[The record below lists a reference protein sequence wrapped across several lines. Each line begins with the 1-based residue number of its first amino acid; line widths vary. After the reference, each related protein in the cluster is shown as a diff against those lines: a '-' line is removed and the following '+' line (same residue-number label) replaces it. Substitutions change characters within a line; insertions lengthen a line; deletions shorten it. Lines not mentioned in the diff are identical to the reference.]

1 MTDTFYIVTADG
13 IKDTSTLGKTV
24 IALGSF
30 DGVHAAHRALVAE
43 AMSLGRRLGAK
54 TGVWCFSTLP
64 VNSLRSEKVP
74 MLSTLKEKIRILL
87 SLGLDFVAVGDFS
100 ALCSLSPDDF
110 IENILKKE
118 LNCIGCACG
127 FNNRFGKGGAG
138 SPETLKA
145 AFGEGCA
152 LVMPEFTWEN
162 KTVSSSAIRE
172 LVSQGD
178 VNTAALMLKRPFAV
192 TSEVIRGKRLGRR
205 LGFPTA
211 NQTFPEGIII
221 PKRGIYATVC
231 ITPDGKR
238 YAGVSNV
245 GVRPTITDGSD
256 AHAVNCETYIHGFDG
271 KIYGERL
278 TVEFHEY
285 LREEKKFES
294 TEELSD
300 QISRDLENTLAF
312 FNRSG
317 IDF

>member
-1 MTDTFYIVTADG
+1 M
-13 IKDTSTLGKTV
+13 K
-24 IALGSF
+24 
-30 DGVHAAHRALVAE
+30 HRD
-43 AMSLGRRLGAK
+43 
-54 TGVWCFSTLP
+54 
-64 VNSLRSEKVP
+64 
-74 MLSTLKEKIRILL
+74 II
-87 SLGLDFVAVGDFS
+87 
-100 ALCSLSPDDF
+100 
-110 IENILKKE
+110 
-118 LNCIGCACG
+118 
-127 FNNRFGKGGAG
+127 
-138 SPETLKA
+138 
-145 AFGEGCA
+145 
-152 LVMPEFTWEN
+152 
-162 KTVSSSAIRE
+162 
-172 LVSQGD
+172 
-178 VNTAALMLKRPFAV
+178 
-192 TSEVIRGKRLGRR
+192 
-205 LGFPTA
+205 
-211 NQTFPEGIII
+211 NQIFPEGIII

-300 QISRDLENTLAF
+300 QISRDLESTLAF